1 MSDEEQK
8 SPWSEWL
15 GMSSGPASMVYGEWE
30 AWFGKQLERLAGSD
44 QFAGQ
49 ISAAF
54 ERSAGLRAI
63 LETAVRSVVKRGGGG
78 PDVSALEQR
87 IEALEREVRALK
99 AARNAPATDG

>member
-44 QFAGQ
+44 QFAG
-49 ISAAF
+49 AA
-54 ERSAGLRAI
+54 SGVVQTRAR
-63 LETAVRSVVKRGGGG
+63 TGR
-78 PDVSALEQR
+78 VSR
-87 IEALEREVRALK
+87 
-99 AARNAPATDG
+99 P